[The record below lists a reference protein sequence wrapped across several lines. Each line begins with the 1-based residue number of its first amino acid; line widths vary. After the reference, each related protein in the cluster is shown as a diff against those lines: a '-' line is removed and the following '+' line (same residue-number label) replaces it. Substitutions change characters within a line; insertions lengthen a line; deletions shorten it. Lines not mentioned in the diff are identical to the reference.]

1 MRSPLATHPNCQAA
15 NSLECG
21 DCSPLSLLVLPN
33 WTTLSRWQP
42 TQLPSGQLPGVRRP
56 FTAFTSRPIKSLARD
71 AYSQYQRKRLSV
83 RALQFILP
91 PGYVDKNRHTFVVQ
105 RPGGFRLSRRAGNN
119 IPMSGEPP
127 RPVRIFL
134 TFWALLAALIAV
146 NFYMYY
152 SLQNRLSFWVMI
164 GCAVVFV
171 GWGVIY
177 IFYFRKARKDS

>member
-1 MRSPLATHPNCQAA
+1 
-15 NSLECG
+15 
-21 DCSPLSLLVLPN
+21 
-33 WTTLSRWQP
+33 
-42 TQLPSGQLPGVRRP
+42 
-56 FTAFTSRPIKSLARD
+56 
-71 AYSQYQRKRLSV
+71 
-83 RALQFILP
+83 
-91 PGYVDKNRHTFVVQ
+91 
-105 RPGGFRLSRRAGNN
+105 
-119 IPMSGEPP
+119 MSGEPP